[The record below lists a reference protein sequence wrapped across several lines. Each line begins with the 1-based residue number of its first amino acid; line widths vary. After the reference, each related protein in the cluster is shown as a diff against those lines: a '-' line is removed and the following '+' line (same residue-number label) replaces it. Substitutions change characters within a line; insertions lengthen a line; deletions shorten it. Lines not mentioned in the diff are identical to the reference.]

1 MRYTELLAQITA
13 SPDARRAE
21 VDRLYDETNRRIS
34 PYAPAEIHGW
44 AGLWEYTALPE
55 KRLHRQGEA
64 YVRGEV
70 DASEVERAGK
80 QLIDA
85 WRRAHEAYRTA
96 TSDRAA

>member
-1 MRYTELLAQITA
+1 MNYLELLANIGA
-13 SPDARRAE
+13 NAEERRGLL
-21 VDRLYDETNRRIS
+21 DSIYDELNRRVS

-44 AGLWEYTALPE
+44 PGLWEYTALPE